1 MTGLDYVEV
10 TEHVG
15 YVPGAVNIGVLRN
28 DDNAVLIDTGLD
40 KDNGRKLLRL
50 LEEQELTLKAIINT
64 HSHADHNGGNNY
76 LTRNTEA
83 QVYAPSIESGI
94 IENPLLEPIYLF
106 HGAYPVRNLHNKFVL
121 AKPSKVTHIIEP
133 GKLELIGLEPEII
146 ALPGHSYNQIGVLF
160 DDVFFCADTV
170 FSNRV
175 IDKYRI
181 PVVQDVTRHLE
192 TLNKLEEMTC
202 NLFVPAHTKPIKDIK
217 PLVAKN
223 RATTKAIITDIKE
236 LLKEPR
242 STEEVLSLLGEEYGL
257 DLTVVQQYYLIQMTL
272 MAYLGYLYD
281 SKQVEIKL
289 ENNILRWLVLDG

>member
-1 MTGLDYVEV
+1 
-10 TEHVG
+10 
-15 YVPGAVNIGVLRN
+15 
-28 DDNAVLIDTGLD
+28 
-40 KDNGRKLLRL
+40 
-50 LEEQELTLKAIINT
+50 
-64 HSHADHNGGNNY
+64 
-76 LTRNTEA
+76 
-83 QVYAPSIESGI
+83 
-94 IENPLLEPIYLF
+94 
-106 HGAYPVRNLHNKFVL
+106 
-121 AKPSKVTHIIEP
+121 
-133 GKLELIGLEPEII
+133 
-146 ALPGHSYNQIGVLF
+146 
-160 DDVFFCADTV
+160 VFFCADTV

>member
-1 MTGLDYVEV
+1 MDYVEV

-15 YVPGAVNIGVLRN
+15 YVPGAVNIGVLHN

-83 QVYAPSIESGI
+83 KVYAPSIESGI

-106 HGAYPVRNLHNKFVL
+106 HGAYPIRNLHNKFVL
-121 AKPSKVTHIIEP
+121 AKPSKVDHILEP
-133 GKLELIGLEPEII
+133 GKTEIIGLETEIV
-146 ALPGHSYNQIGVLF
+146 ALPGHSYNQIGVLI
-160 DDVFFCADTV
+160 DDVLFCADTV
-170 FSNRV
+170 FSDRV

-181 PVVQDVTRHLE
+181 PVVQDVARHVE
-192 TLNKLEEMTC
+192 TLDKLEGMEC
-202 NLFVPAHTKPIKDIK
+202 RLFVPAHTKPTKDIK
-217 PLVAKN
+217 PLVEKN
-223 RATTKAIITDIKE
+223 RATTQSILEDIKG

-242 STEEVLSLLGEEYGL
+242 TTEEVQMILGNQYGL
-257 DLTVVQQYYLIQMTL
+257 DSDVVQQYYLIQMTL

-281 SKQVEIKL
+281 SKQAEIKV
-289 ENNILRWLVLDG
+289 EANRLRWSLLDG

>member
-1 MTGLDYVEV
+1 MDYIEV

-28 DDNAVLIDTGLD
+28 GDDAVLIDTGLD

-50 LEEQELTLKAIINT
+50 LEEQGLTLKAIINT

-106 HGAYPVRNLHNKFVL
+106 HGAYPISNLHNKFVL
-121 AKPSKVTHIIEP
+121 AKPSKVDHILEP
-133 GKLELIGLEPEII
+133 GKLEIIGLKPEII
-146 ALPGHSYNQIGVLF
+146 ALPGHSFNQIGVML
-160 DDVFFCADTV
+160 DDVLFCADTV
-170 FSNRV
+170 FSERV

-181 PVVQDVTRHLE
+181 PVVQDVVRHLE
-192 TLNKLEEMTC
+192 TLDKLDEIKC
-202 NLFVPAHTKPIKDIK
+202 SLFVPAHTKPTEDIK
-217 PLVAKN
+217 TLVEKN
-223 RATTKAIITDIKE
+223 RSTTQSIISDIKQ

-242 STEEVLSLLGEEYGL
+242 TTEEVQSLLGSEYGL
-257 DLTVVQQYYLIQMTL
+257 DLGVVQQYYLIQMTL

-289 ENNILRWLVLDG
+289 EENRLLWSLLDG